1 MHIIKLVKRYFTDI
15 LFIALIAIVIYFFAN
30 IKAFWPILIPFL
42 ITLFLSYLLKPC
54 VDFLETKI
62 RSRDISILIS
72 FAIIFGITIMVF
84 VYFIPLFVSET
95 KQLIQNVPEY
105 IALIQKWFFE
115 IDSKLLNKLNIDI
128 KEILNANS
136 INIEGISKQT
146 LSIFLNIVKSI
157 SSNILY
163 YLLIPIISF
172 YILRDW
178 KRLVMWIKWLL
189 PEKYRKEGLYIFA
202 DINRVLHQY
211 IRGQLLDAVI
221 VGLLS
226 FFGFSLLS
234 VRYSALLGVITGI
247 GNLIPYFGPIFSSI
261 PAVIIALSD
270 SYIKAILVVIFLVLL
285 QQVDS
290 FIISPRVIGSK
301 VGLHPLT
308 IIIVIILANKIFGFV
323 AMFFAIPIAA
333 VIKIIFIN
341 IMKRIKSEK
350 IE

>member
-1 MHIIKLVKRYFTDI
+1 
-15 LFIALIAIVIYFFAN
+15 
-30 IKAFWPILIPFL
+30 
-42 ITLFLSYLLKPC
+42 
-54 VDFLETKI
+54 
-62 RSRDISILIS
+62 
-72 FAIIFGITIMVF
+72 MVF

-95 KQLIQNVPEY
+95 KQLIQNIPDY
-105 IALIQKWFFE
+105 IILIQKWFFE

-189 PEKYRKEGLYIFA
+189 PEKYRKEGLYIFV

-211 IRGQLLDAVI
+211 IRGQLLDAFI

-226 FFGFSLLS
+226 FVGFSLLS
-234 VRYSALLGVITGI
+234 VRYAALLGVITGI

-308 IIIVIILANKIFGFV
+308 IIIVIILANKIFGFI